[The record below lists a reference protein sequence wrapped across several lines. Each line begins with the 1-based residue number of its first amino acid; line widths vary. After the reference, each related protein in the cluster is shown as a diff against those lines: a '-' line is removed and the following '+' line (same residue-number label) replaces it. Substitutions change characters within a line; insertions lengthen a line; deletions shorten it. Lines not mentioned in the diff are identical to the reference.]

1 VTRLIIYTVTL
12 SMIFHQTVS
21 ASFNVTPSPFNCFA
35 SPAVTFSNASAR
47 PKIISF
53 NSNSNKGKIIL
64 TWSITD
70 NQDVDRFEV
79 ERSLDGK
86 IFETAGLVFANY
98 KSGTDSYQ
106 FFEKENK
113 TKTYYYRIRIVAKND
128 SVDYSQAI
136 MAGPDIIK

>member
-1 VTRLIIYTVTL
+1 
-12 SMIFHQTVS
+12 MIFHQAVS
-21 ASFNVTPSPFNCFA
+21 ASFTARPSSFN
-35 SPAVTFSNASAR
+35 FSNAPAK

-53 NSNSNKGKIIL
+53 NSSSNKGKIIL
-64 TWSITD
+64 NWSITD
-70 NQDVDRFEV
+70 NQEVDRFEI

-86 IFETAGLVFANY
+86 SFETAALVFANF

-113 TKTYYYRIRIVAKND
+113 SKTYYYRIRIVAKND
-128 SVDYSQAI
+128 SVDYSQPI